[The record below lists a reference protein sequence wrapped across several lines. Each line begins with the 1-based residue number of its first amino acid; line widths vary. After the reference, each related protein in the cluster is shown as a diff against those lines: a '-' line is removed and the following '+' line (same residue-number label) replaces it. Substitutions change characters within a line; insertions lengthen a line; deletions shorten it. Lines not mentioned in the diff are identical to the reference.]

1 MPLPM
6 NDELKQ
12 DFDSALVKHLLFK
25 SKLRS
30 FLYGSG
36 ISEAPIRDPEACIF
50 GQWITNT
57 VLKKYPRIPESQE
70 LNRAHIKIHQEA
82 NRLMDLQQQG
92 HQDRAIEGL
101 AEVNRLA
108 DQITQLLR
116 TLEQNIR
123 AGR

>member
-1 MPLPM
+1 MT
-6 NDELKQ
+6 DELKQ

-50 GQWITNT
+50 GQWITN
-57 VLKKYPRIPESQE
+57 VVMKKYAHIPESQE
-70 LNRAHIKIHQEA
+70 MNRQHIKIHQEA

-92 HQDRAIEGL
+92 QQEQAIAGL
-101 AEVNRLA
+101 SEVNYLA
-108 DQITQLLR
+108 DQLTQLLR
-116 TLEQNIR
+116 TLEQKIR
-123 AGR
+123 AER